1 MAASARVSSAS
12 PSSSARRA
20 PWVHRSAHATRT
32 SSRVNAARSRV
43 SPADPTSSRR
53 AVATSAVLGA
63 TRRSVPSRRAA
74 TLSRVTPSA
83 RARWAQVSR
92 SSTSSTSSLS
102 RLVFR
107 HAASLALGP
116 DRPVRSS
123 SASIAFLR
131 CEKLRSSSRSKPRA
145 RTGRA
150 GPSGA
155 IGHRS
160 PLPVREARRD
170 RSKPPLVGAG
180 RSCGS
185 RARSIAR
192 RFLLRD
198 CRRSHACGA
207 ADRARARRGG
217 QSRRWRAPH

>member
-1 MAASARVSSAS
+1 VSGRPVSSATTRGTMAGSARVSSES
-12 PSSSARRA
+12 PSRAARRA

-131 CEKLRSSSRSKPRA
+131 CEKLRSTSRSKP
-145 RTGRA
+145 
-150 GPSGA
+150 S
-155 IGHRS
+155 S
-160 PLPVREARRD
+160 SD
-170 RSKPPLVGAG
+170 RP
-180 RSCGS
+180 
-185 RARSIAR
+185 
-192 RFLLRD
+192 
-198 CRRSHACGA
+198 RRSVGSHWPPIA
-207 ADRARARRGG
+207 ATRSRSSAR
-217 QSRRWRAPH
+217 